1 MENILVI
8 GRISATSKKNDGVYQ
23 QEVPTKTAYFEVPE
37 SEESKLKDF
46 GLRQYTSKDDGT
58 KFYIA
63 KLPQNVAVYAS
74 NDEDSE
80 PTLVDGTLDTHNFKT
95 RGKEMYQLNIIKG
108 HNKGND
114 FYRLQAVLVSDISD
128 IEIVKPENPFAK

>member
-1 MENILVI
+1 MENILVT

-23 QEVPTKTAYFEVPE
+23 QEIPTKTAYFEVPE
-37 SEESKLKDF
+37 SEEQKLKDF
-46 GLRQYTSKDDGT
+46 GLRQYTSKEDGT

-74 NDEDSE
+74 NDADTE
-80 PTLVDGTLDTHNFKT
+80 PTLIDGTIDTHNFKT
-95 RGKEMYQLNIIKG
+95 RDEDMFTLNIIKG

-114 FYRLQAVLVSDISD
+114 FYRLQAVLVKDMSD
-128 IEIVKPENPFAK
+128 IETVKPENPFA